1 MNAAGGRGSAVLS
14 RAAHRA
20 VPLRRHLDLRALAI
34 MLTLCM
40 LWGFQQVAI
49 KAVAPSAPPVMQL
62 AIRFGCA
69 AAFFGIWVLAREGIG
84 GFVDGTLP
92 SGLLLGLT
100 FSMEFVF
107 AGEALVHTSAA
118 HTVVFLYTAP
128 LFTALGLQYLPDER
142 LSAAQWLG
150 IAMAFAGVAV
160 AFLASTGRTGSGRSA
175 AAAITGD
182 LLALAAGASW
192 GLSTVVLR
200 RGRVG
205 NAATAKT
212 VFYQVSFAALL
223 LFAFAA
229 LTGQW
234 SVRWTP
240 VTIASVAFQTVFIAI
255 ASYLV
260 WFWLLRHYLNSR
272 LMLLSLL
279 TPLFGVAFGVA
290 LLGDALELRFAI
302 GTFLVLGGVLIV
314 HVLPSLRPTRVAAAP

>member
-1 MNAAGGRGSAVLS
+1 MPIRRG
-14 RAAHRA
+14 
-20 VPLRRHLDLRALAI
+20 LDLRAFAI

-40 LWGFQQVAI
+40 VWGFQQVAM
-49 KAVAPSAPPVMQL
+49 KFVAPAAPPVMQL
-62 AIRFGCA
+62 AIRFSCA
-69 AAFFGIWVLAREGIG
+69 AAFFGVWVLAREGIG

-100 FSMEFVF
+100 FSLEFMF
-107 AGEALVHTSAA
+107 AGQALVHTSAA

-142 LSAAQWLG
+142 LSAAQWIG
-150 IAMAFAGVAV
+150 IGMAFAGVAV
-160 AFLASTGRTGSGRSA
+160 AFLGSAGRTAGAPIRGDLL
-175 AAAITGD
+175 GD
-182 LLALAAGASW
+182 LLALAGGASW
-192 GLSTVVLR
+192 GISTVVLR

-223 LFAFAA
+223 LFGFAA

-260 WFWLLRHYLNSR
+260 WFWLLRRYLNSR

-290 LLGDALELRFAI
+290 LLGDALELRFAV
-302 GTFLVLGGVLIV
+302 GTLLVLCGVLLV
-314 HVLPSLRPTRVAAAP
+314 NVLPSLRPRSRRRNAI

>member
-1 MNAAGGRGSAVLS
+1 MPIRRG
-14 RAAHRA
+14 
-20 VPLRRHLDLRALAI
+20 LDLRAFAI

-40 LWGFQQVAI
+40 VWGFQQVAM
-49 KAVAPSAPPVMQL
+49 KFVAPAAPPVMQL
-62 AIRFGCA
+62 AIRFSCA
-69 AAFFGIWVLAREGIG
+69 AAFFGVWVLAREGIG

-100 FSMEFVF
+100 FSLEFMF
-107 AGEALVHTSAA
+107 AGQALVHTSAA

-142 LSAAQWLG
+142 LSAAQWIG
-150 IAMAFAGVAV
+150 IGMAFAGVAV
-160 AFLASTGRTGSGRSA
+160 AFLGSAGRTAGAPIRGDLL
-175 AAAITGD
+175 GD
-182 LLALAAGASW
+182 LLALAGGASW
-192 GLSTVVLR
+192 GISTVVLR

-223 LFAFAA
+223 LFGFAA

-260 WFWLLRHYLNSR
+260 WFWLLRRYLNSR

-290 LLGDALELRFAI
+290 LLGDALELRFAV
-302 GTFLVLGGVLIV
+302 GTLLVLCGVLLV
-314 HVLPSLRPTRVAAAP
+314 NVLPSLRPR

>member
-1 MNAAGGRGSAVLS
+1 MPIRRG
-14 RAAHRA
+14 
-20 VPLRRHLDLRALAI
+20 LDLRAFAI

-40 LWGFQQVAI
+40 VWGFQQVAM
-49 KAVAPSAPPVMQL
+49 KFVAPAAPPVMQL
-62 AIRFGCA
+62 AIRFSCA
-69 AAFFGIWVLAREGIG
+69 AAFFGVWVLAREGIG

-100 FSMEFVF
+100 FSLEFMF
-107 AGEALVHTSAA
+107 AGQALVHTSAA

-142 LSAAQWLG
+142 LSAAQWIG
-150 IAMAFAGVAV
+150 IGMAFAGVAV
-160 AFLASTGRTGSGRSA
+160 AFLGSAGRTAGAPIRGDLL
-175 AAAITGD
+175 GD
-182 LLALAAGASW
+182 LLALAGGASW
-192 GLSTVVLR
+192 GISTVVLR

-223 LFAFAA
+223 LFGFAA

-260 WFWLLRHYLNSR
+260 WFWLLRRYLNSR

-290 LLGDALELRFAI
+290 LLGDALELRFAV
-302 GTFLVLGGVLIV
+302 GTLLVL
-314 HVLPSLRPTRVAAAP
+314 